1 MTLLERFDKYV
12 DKLKWI
18 ISCATHPLLRKF
30 FFLLFFF
37 LFLFFCFF
45 FVFFFLR
52 EMLSIRI
59 RQELYEDFF
68 FQCMFSCS
76 PSIQFEAAWVLTNIA
91 SGSSDETKVVV
102 ESGWSPFSV
111 SSFN

>member
-30 FFLLFFF
+30 FCFFLSLSFSFSFFF
-37 LFLFFCFF
+37 FF
-45 FVFFFLR
+45 FFFLR

-68 FQCMFSCS
+68 FSMYVF
-76 PSIQFEAAWVLTNIA
+76 L
-91 SGSSDETKVVV
+91 
-102 ESGWSPFSV
+102 
-111 SSFN
+111 